1 MNLYFR
7 RMFDLREDHDLTQK
21 AVAEYLNM
29 HPNVYR
35 RYERGDRELPV
46 WAVIK
51 LAELYETST
60 DYLLGLTDI
69 PTPSE
74 QK

>member
-1 MNLYFR
+1 MYFR